1 MLPEAPRRPPLNAP
15 AKVLLAILLV
25 VLGVIAIPAMTSMGW
40 PELSLIAL
48 ALLLVTWPALAFYAW
63 AKRRGDL

>member
-1 MLPEAPRRPPLNAP
+1 MALGALRCRPSGL
-15 AKVLLAILLV
+15 
-25 VLGVIAIPAMTSMGW
+25 GW

-48 ALLLVTWPALAFYAW
+48 ALLLMSWPALAFYAW